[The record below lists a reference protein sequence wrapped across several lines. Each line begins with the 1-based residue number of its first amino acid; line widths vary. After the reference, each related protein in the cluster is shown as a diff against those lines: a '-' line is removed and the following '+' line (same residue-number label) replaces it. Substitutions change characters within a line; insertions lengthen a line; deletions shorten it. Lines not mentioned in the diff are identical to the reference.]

1 MSVVLEMLQYPFMV
15 RALVVG
21 GPDFDLRF
29 AFRNQSGPQKV
40 LHDR

>member
-21 GPDFDLRF
+21 ILVSICASLLGTSL
-29 AFRNQSGPQKV
+29 V
-40 LHDR
+40 LKGTP

>member
-1 MSVVLEMLQYPFMV
+1 MSLILEMLQYPFMV

-21 GPDFDLRF
+21 VL
-29 AFRNQSGPQKV
+29 AFRNQSGTQKV

>member
-21 GPDFDLRF
+21 ILISICARF
-29 AFRNQSGPQKV
+29 WEPAWSSNGTP
-40 LHDR
+40 